1 MRNVFTIIILLIC
14 YYNGYCQID
23 SSKNEVII
31 IGTIHT
37 GNKHFNHKT
46 LYKLLDSLHPDIVL
60 YEYSE
65 EYKPVFGLKIA
76 TFLKDNHMRQII
88 I

>member
-46 LYKLLDSLHPDIVL
+46 LYKLIESLNPDIIL
-60 YEYSE
+60 DEDSQN
-65 EYKPVFGLKIA
+65 YKPVFGLKTA
-76 TFLKDNHMRQII
+76 KFLKNHKNKFL
-88 I
+88 